1 MDYHRLCELLKTELP
16 LNRKERFYTATVL
29 PALLF
34 HDGLRN
40 FYTFLKMIKN
50 FPETINEHAS
60 GTDFLFFT
68 EYNLK
73 EASGERNIGRKIST
87 PTNETP
93 DIVIEVLKPT
103 KVFVIIEAK
112 MFAAAKQTDLVE
124 QVIRQKLAIVEPLKQ
139 SFKLEQATFYHV
151 AIVPRALKISETE
164 HFQVLNWEGFIEDK
178 RFTFQDCIF
187 YNYLRCALE
196 NYDKLVQEEMWTY
209 PSHVTFYLTGEEVY
223 LNGKGD
229 KTVWV
234 GRKQGRQT
242 FIKDVVNNSW
252 RKRKY
257 CACSF
262 KPEKGIP
269 GQWINSEEFTSIVDK
284 NNVTSELLT

>member
-1 MDYHRLCELLKTELP
+1 
-16 LNRKERFYTATVL
+16 
-29 PALLF
+29 
-34 HDGLRN
+34 
-40 FYTFLKMIKN
+40 MI
-50 FPETINEHAS
+50 EI
-60 GTDFLFFT
+60 
-68 EYNLK
+68 
-73 EASGERNIGRKIST
+73 
-87 PTNETP
+87 
-93 DIVIEVLKPT
+93 LKPE
-103 KVFVIIEAK
+103 KIFVIIEAK
-112 MFAAAKQTDLVE
+112 MFAAAKQTDLVD
-124 QVIRQKLAIVEPLKQ
+124 QVMRQKLAIVEPLKQ

-151 AIVPRALKISETE
+151 VIVPKALKISETE
-164 HFQVLNWEGFIEDK
+164 HFQVLNWEVFVEDH

-196 NYDKLVQEEMWTY
+196 NYDKLVQEEMWTN

-262 KPEKGIP
+262 QPEKGIR
-269 GQWINSEEFTSIVDK
+269 GQWINSEEFTSIVDE
-284 NNVTSELLT
+284 NNVT